1 LFYGRGSGLGLSIV
15 QGFAAQSEGTVRI
28 SSRLGEGATVELW
41 LPRAEDA
48 LSVEPIPEKPFGL
61 GSERQRRGR
70 ILVRDDD
77 SDFRSLI
84 GGILQDL
91 GHAVWE
97 ANNPRVA
104 LQILKGANAIDVL
117 VVDYAMPGMNGAA
130 LIDAARACRPGIKAI
145 LITGHPEHFR
155 TSDALETL

>member
-1 LFYGRGSGLGLSIV
+1 M

-61 GSERQRRGR
+61 GSERQRRER

-91 GHAVWE
+91 GHAVW
-97 ANNPRVA
+97 RY
-104 LQILKGANAIDVL
+104 LRFTLSYRDVEEL
-117 VVDYAMPGMNGAA
+117 LAERGV
-130 LIDAARACRPGIKAI
+130 
-145 LITGHPEHFR
+145 
-155 TSDALETL
+155 